1 MTASRPARPR
11 RSENPYVIL
20 ALVAF
25 GVFIAADDLTVVST
39 MLVQMLKDLDISIQT
54 QLDEAAWIVNGYL
67 IAYVVTM
74 PFMGRVSD
82 IFGRR
87 QVFVACLFVFA
98 VGSVLV
104 VLAPSL
110 PWMVAA
116 RAVTAIGGGA
126 MVPVAIA
133 VVGDVFPTERRPF
146 AMGILG
152 AVDTAGWI
160 WGPLYGAMLV
170 RYLNWRWQFYLNLPL
185 SAIAAAAAFYALR
198 NLKPH
203 VSEEMQSRRLDLLG
217 AVLLSVTLLAI
228 NIGLTQGGGG
238 LGGASPNFDF
248 EQPQGRDTGLLRA
261 WPLFLVGAIGFGLFA
276 LVERRQI
283 ILKRVRP
290 LIDLNMFR
298 RRNFSLAC
306 LVNFFTGFVLI
317 IAMVDVPIFVNVILG
332 ETIESAAVDSGRILS
347 ALTIAMAIMSLVGG
361 WLCERF
367 GYRLPTLLGLAF
379 IGAAFL
385 FMGRTW
391 QVDAGYGRM
400 AVHLTLAGAGFG
412 LVIAPTATAVVD
424 AVVAEQRGVASALVI
439 VLRLMGMT
447 IGLSALTAWGLHRFD
462 VLGKAGLPPL
472 TDPAYMDSLVDITA
486 RVLRDT
492 FLVSGVVSL
501 FTFLPALMLRGRER
515 WATLQPKEK
524 EMIKDGG

>member
-1 MTASRPARPR
+1 MTADRSAQARQ
-11 RSENPYVIL
+11 NPYVIL

-82 IFGRR
+82 ILGRR
-87 QVFVACLFVFA
+87 RVFVGCLFIFA
-98 VGSVLV
+98 AGSVLV
-104 VLAPSL
+104 VLAPNL

-133 VVGDVFPTERRPF
+133 IVGDVFPKERRPF

-185 SAIAAAAAFYALR
+185 SALAAAAAFYALR
-198 NLKPH
+198 DLRPH
-203 VSEEMQSRRLDLLG
+203 EDAATGGRRMDWLG
-217 AVLLSVTLLAI
+217 AALLTLALLAV
-228 NIGLTQGGGG
+228 NVGLTQSGGG
-238 LGGASPNFDF
+238 LGGASPSFDF
-248 EQPQGRDTGLLRA
+248 DQPQASGSSLVKA
-261 WPLFLVGAIGFGLFA
+261 WPFFLVGGVGFALFA
-276 LVERRQI
+276 LAERRQAV
-283 ILKRVRP
+283 LTRARP
-290 LIDLNMFR
+290 LMDLSMFR
-298 RRNFSLAC
+298 LRRFSLAC

-347 ALTIAMAIMSLVGG
+347 ALTVAMAIASVAGG

-379 IGAAFL
+379 TGGAFL
-385 FMGRTW
+385 LMGTAW
-391 QVDAGYGRM
+391 QVDVRYGPM
-400 AVHLTLAGAGFG
+400 AVHLALAGAGFG
-412 LVIAPTATAVVD
+412 LIIAPTATAVVD
-424 AVVAEQRGVASALVI
+424 AVAAEQRGVASALVI

-462 VLGKAGLPPL
+462 VLGKVGLPPL
-472 TDPAYMDSLVDITA
+472 SDPGYMDSLTRITA
-486 RVLRDT
+486 RVLRET
-492 FLVSGVVSL
+492 FLISGVVSL
-501 FTFLPALMLRGRER
+501 VTFFPALLLRGRER
-515 WATLQPKEK
+515 RT
-524 EMIKDGG
+524 

>member
-1 MTASRPARPR
+1 MTAKPNSQSRL
-11 RSENPYVIL
+11 NPYLVL
-20 ALVAF
+20 TFVAF

-54 QLDEAAWIVNGYL
+54 QLDEAAWIVNAYL

-82 IFGRR
+82 IFGRQR
-87 QVFVACLFVFA
+87 VFVGCLFIFA
-98 VGSVLV
+98 VGSVFV

-110 PWMVAA
+110 PWLVAA
-116 RAVTAIGGGA
+116 RAVTAVGGGA

-133 VVGDVFPTERRPF
+133 VVGDVFPEERRPF

-185 SAIAAAAAFYALR
+185 SALAAVAAFYALR
-198 NLKPH
+198 DLRLH
-203 VSEEMQSRRLDLLG
+203 AERETRGRQLDLLG
-217 AVLLSVTLLAI
+217 ASLLTLALLAV
-228 NIGLTQGGGG
+228 NIGLTQAGGG
-238 LGGASPNFDF
+238 LGGASPSFDF
-248 EQPQGRDTGLLRA
+248 EQPQDANASIVRA
-261 WPLFLVGAIGFGLFA
+261 LPLFLAGGIGFGLFA
-276 LVERRQI
+276 LAERRSAV
-283 ILKRVRP
+283 KSRVRP
-290 LIDLNMFR
+290 LIDLALFR
-298 RRNFSLAC
+298 LRNFGLAC

-332 ETIESAAVDSGRILS
+332 ETIESAAVASGRVLS
-347 ALTIAMAIMSLVGG
+347 ALTAAMAIASVVGG

-367 GYRLPTLLGLAF
+367 GYHLPTLLGLTLT
-379 IGAAFL
+379 GGAFL
-385 FMGRTW
+385 VMGMTW
-391 QVDAGYGRM
+391 QVEVGFGQM
-400 AVHLTLAGAGFG
+400 AWHLALAGAGFG

-424 AVVAEQRGVASALVI
+424 AVFVEQRGIASALVI

-472 TDPAYMDSLVDITA
+472 TDPSYLDSLTRITA
-486 RVLRDT
+486 RVLRET
-492 FLVSGVVSL
+492 FLISGVVSL
-501 FTFLPALMLRGRER
+501 IAVLPAAFLRGRGR
-515 WATLQPKEK
+515 L
-524 EMIKDGG
+524 

>member
-1 MTASRPARPR
+1 MTSDRAALPR
-11 RSENPYVIL
+11 QSQNPYVVL

-82 IFGRR
+82 LFGRR
-87 QVFVACLFVFA
+87 LVFVGCLFIFA

-110 PWMVAA
+110 PWLVAA

-133 VVGDVFPTERRPF
+133 IVGDVFSEERRPF
-146 AMGILG
+146 ALGILG

-160 WGPLYGAMLV
+160 WGPLYGALLV

-185 SAIAAAAAFYALR
+185 SALAAAAAFYALR
-198 NLKPH
+198 DLKPH
-203 VSEEMQSRRLDLLG
+203 VDQQQRGRRLDLLG
-217 AVLLSVTLLAI
+217 AVLLTLALLAV
-228 NIGLTQGGGG
+228 NIGLTQAGGG

-248 EQPQGRDTGLLRA
+248 DQPHQSQSGLVGA
-261 WPLFLVGAIGFGLFA
+261 WPLFLAAATGFGLFVLA
-276 LVERRQI
+276 ERRQVA
-283 ILKRVRP
+283 LARVPP
-290 LIDLNMFR
+290 LIDLSMFLR
-298 RRNFSLAC
+298 RGFSLAC
-306 LVNFFTGFVLI
+306 LVNFFSGFVLI

-347 ALTIAMAIMSLVGG
+347 ALTISMAIASVVGG

-367 GYRLPTLLGLAF
+367 GYRLPTLLGLGF
-379 IGAAFL
+379 ISGAFL
-385 FMGRTW
+385 LMGTAW
-391 QVDAGYGRM
+391 QVDIDYPQM
-400 AVHLTLAGAGFG
+400 AVHLALAGAGFG

-424 AVVAEQRGVASALVI
+424 AVVAEHRGVASALVI

-447 IGLSALTAWGLHRFD
+447 IGLSALTAWGLHRY
-462 VLGKAGLPPL
+462 GIIGRAELPPL
-472 TDPAYMDSLVDITA
+472 ADPGYLESLTRITA
-486 RVLRDT
+486 RVLRET
-492 FLVSGVVSL
+492 FLISGIVSL
-501 FTFLPALMLRGRER
+501 LTFLPAAMLRGRDR
-515 WATLQPKEK
+515 WTNLHME
-524 EMIKDGG
+524 GS

>member
-1 MTASRPARPR
+1 MIPDPPTRPR
-11 RSENPYVIL
+11 LNPYAIL

-82 IFGRR
+82 ILGRR
-87 QVFVACLFVFA
+87 RVFVGCLFIFA
-98 VGSVLV
+98 VGSVMV
-104 VLAPSL
+104 VLAPNL
-110 PWMVAA
+110 PWMVVA

-133 VVGDVFPTERRPF
+133 IVGDVFPDEQRPF

-170 RYLNWRWQFYLNLPL
+170 RYLNWRWQFYINLPL
-185 SAIAAAAAFYALR
+185 SALAAAAAFYALR
-198 NLKPH
+198 DLRPH
-203 VSEEMQSRRLDLLG
+203 EDGRTSGRRIDWLG
-217 AVLLSVTLLAI
+217 AALLTLTLLAV
-228 NIGLTQGGGG
+228 NVGLTQTGGG
-238 LGGASPNFDF
+238 LGGASPSFDF
-248 EQPQGRDTGLLRA
+248 DQPQGTNSGLART
-261 WPLFLVGAIGFGLFA
+261 WPLFLAGGIGFGLFA
-276 LVERRQI
+276 LAERRQVA
-283 ILKRVRP
+283 KKTVRP
-290 LIDLNMFR
+290 LIDLAMFR
-298 RRNFSLAC
+298 LRNFGLAC

-347 ALTIAMAIMSLVGG
+347 ALTVAMAVASVVGG

-379 IGAAFL
+379 IGGAFL
-385 FMGRTW
+385 LMGTSW
-391 QVDAGYGRM
+391 QVDVGYGQM
-400 AVHLTLAGAGFG
+400 AWHLALAGAGFG

-462 VLGKAGLPPL
+462 VLGKAVLPPL
-472 TDPAYMDSLVDITA
+472 TDPGYLDSLTRITA
-486 RVLRDT
+486 RVLRET
-492 FLVSGVVSL
+492 FLISGIVSL
-501 FTFLPALMLRGRER
+501 LTLLPAAILRGRER
-515 WATLQPKEK
+515 RA
-524 EMIKDGG
+524 

>member
-1 MTASRPARPR
+1 MNDNRPTSSHP
-11 RSENPYVIL
+11 NPYFVL

-39 MLVQMLKDLDISIQT
+39 MLVQMLRDLDISIQT

-87 QVFVACLFVFA
+87 SVFVACLFIFA
-98 VGSVLV
+98 AGSVMV
-104 VLAPSL
+104 VLAPDL
-110 PWMVAA
+110 PWMVVA

-133 VVGDVFPTERRPF
+133 IVGDVFSHERRPF

-185 SAIAAAAAFYALR
+185 SALAAAAAFYALR
-198 NLKPH
+198 DWKPIQDQET
-203 VSEEMQSRRLDLLG
+203 SSIRRVDWLG
-217 AVLLSVTLLAI
+217 AALLTLALLTF
-228 NIGLTQGGGG
+228 NIGLAQVGGG
-238 LGGASPNFDF
+238 LGEASPNFDF
-248 EQPQGRDTGLLRA
+248 DQLQKTESGGLAAA
-261 WPLFLVGAIGFGLFA
+261 WPFFLVGGIGFVLFVLA
-276 LVERRQI
+276 ERRQA
-283 ILKRVRP
+283 LQKRVRV
-290 LIDLNMFR
+290 LMDLTMFR

-332 ETIESAAVDSGRILS
+332 ESIESAAVDSGRILS
-347 ALTIAMAIMSLVGG
+347 ALTVAMAITSVLGG
-361 WLCERF
+361 WLCARM
-367 GYRLPTLLGLAF
+367 GYRLPTLLGLACTA
-379 IGAAFL
+379 AAFL
-385 FMGRTW
+385 LMGTSW
-391 QVDAGYGRM
+391 QVDVNYNLM
-400 AVHLTLAGAGFG
+400 ACHLALAGAGFG
-412 LVIAPTATAVVD
+412 FIIAPTATAVVD
-424 AVVAEQRGVASALVI
+424 AVTAEQRGVASALVI

-447 IGLSALTAWGLHRFD
+447 IGLSALTSWGLHRFD
-462 VLGKAGLPPL
+462 VLSRAELPSL
-472 TDPAYMDSLVDITA
+472 SDPGYMDTLTRIMA
-486 RVLRDT
+486 RMLRET
-492 FLVSGVVSL
+492 FLVSGLVSL
-501 FTFLPALMLRGRER
+501 LTLVPAAILRGREQ
-515 WATLQPKEK
+515 ALVQK
-524 EMIKDGG
+524 

>member
-1 MTASRPARPR
+1 MTADHSTRTRQ
-11 RSENPYVIL
+11 NPYVIL

-82 IFGRR
+82 ILGRR
-87 QVFVACLFVFA
+87 RVFVSCLFIFA
-98 VGSVLV
+98 AGSVFV

-116 RAVTAIGGGA
+116 RAMTAIGGGA
-126 MVPVAIA
+126 MVPVSIAI
-133 VVGDVFPTERRPF
+133 VGDAFPDEQRPF

-170 RYLNWRWQFYLNLPL
+170 RYLDWRWQFYLNLPL
-185 SAIAAAAAFYALR
+185 SALAAAAAFYALR
-198 NLKPH
+198 DLRPH
-203 VSEEMQSRRLDLLG
+203 ESDQVSGRKIDWLG
-217 AVLLSVTLLAI
+217 ATLLTLALLSV
-228 NIGLTQGGGG
+228 NIALTQSGGG
-238 LGGASPNFDF
+238 LGGASPSFDF
-248 EQPQGRDTGLLRA
+248 EKPQGTTSSLA
-261 WPLFLVGAIGFGLFA
+261 KTWPLFLASGISFGLFG
-276 LVERRQI
+276 LVERRQAI
-283 ILKRVRP
+283 QKKVRP
-290 LIDLNMFR
+290 LIDLAMFR
-298 RRNFSLAC
+298 LRGFSLAC

-317 IAMVDVPIFVNVILG
+317 IAMVNVPIFVNVILG

-347 ALTIAMAIMSLVGG
+347 ALTVAMAVASVIGG

-367 GYRLPTLLGLAF
+367 GYRLPTVLGLAF
-379 IGAAFL
+379 TGGAFL
-385 FMGRTW
+385 LMGTAW
-391 QVDAGYGRM
+391 QVDVGYIQM
-400 AVHLTLAGAGFG
+400 AAHLALAGAGFG

-424 AVVAEQRGVASALVI
+424 VVAAEERGVASALVI

-447 IGLSALTAWGLHRFD
+447 IGLSVLTAWGLHRFD
-462 VLGKAGLPPL
+462 ILGKAELPPL
-472 TDPAYMDSLVDITA
+472 TDPGYMGELTRITA
-486 RVLRDT
+486 RVLRET
-492 FLVSGVVSL
+492 FLVSGAVSL
-501 FTFLPALMLRGRER
+501 VALLPAAKLHGRGRR
-515 WATLQPKEK
+515 T
-524 EMIKDGG
+524 

>member
-1 MTASRPARPR
+1 MTVDRSAPARPGL
-11 RSENPYVIL
+11 NPYAVL
-20 ALVAF
+20 ALVSF

-39 MLVQMLKDLDISIQT
+39 MLVQILKDLDISIQT

-87 QVFVACLFVFA
+87 LVFVGCLFVFA
-98 VGSVLV
+98 IGSMLV

-133 VVGDVFPTERRPF
+133 IVGDVFPDERRPF

-160 WGPLYGAMLV
+160 WGPLYGAIIV
-170 RYLNWRWQFYLNLPL
+170 RYLNWRWQFYLNVPL
-185 SAIAAAAAFYALR
+185 SALAAAAAFYALR
-198 NLKPH
+198 DLRPH
-203 VSEEMQSRRLDLLG
+203 PDDGKQSRRLDVLG
-217 AVLLSVTLLAI
+217 AILLTLALLAI
-228 NIGLTQGGGG
+228 NVGLTQAGGG
-238 LGGASPNFDF
+238 LGGASPSFDF
-248 EQPQGRDTGLLRA
+248 DQPQGKDPGLNIA
-261 WPLFLVGAIGFGLFA
+261 WPLFAVGAIGFGLFA
-276 LVERRQI
+276 LVERRQVI
-283 ILKRVRP
+283 RKRVRP
-290 LIDLNMFR
+290 LIDLAIFR
-298 RRNFSLAC
+298 RRNLSLAC

-332 ETIESAAVDSGRILS
+332 ETIQSAAVDSGRILS
-347 ALTIAMAIMSLVGG
+347 ALTIAMAIASVLGG
-361 WLCERF
+361 WLCERY
-367 GYRLPTLLGLAF
+367 GYRLPTLLGLAL

-385 FMGRTW
+385 LMGRTW
-391 QVDAGYGRM
+391 QVDVGYGQM
-400 AVHLTLAGAGFG
+400 AIHLALAGAGFG

-462 VLGKAGLPPL
+462 VLGRAGLPPL
-472 TDPAYMDSLVDITA
+472 TDPSYLDSLTRITA
-486 RVLRDT
+486 RVLRET
-492 FLVSGVVSL
+492 FLISGVVSL
-501 FTFLPALMLRGRER
+501 VTFLPAAVLRGRER
-515 WATLQPKEK
+515 RANY
-524 EMIKDGG
+524 

>member
-1 MTASRPARPR
+1 MTADHPAQPQQ
-11 RSENPYVIL
+11 SSNPYAVL

-54 QLDEAAWIVNGYL
+54 QLDEAAWIVNAYL

-87 QVFVACLFVFA
+87 LVYVGCLVIFA
-98 VGSVLV
+98 LGSVLV
-104 VLAPSL
+104 VLAPNLS
-110 PWMVAA
+110 WMVVA

-133 VVGDVFPTERRPF
+133 IVGDVFPKERRPF
-146 AMGILG
+146 AMGLLG

-170 RYLNWRWQFYLNLPL
+170 RYLNWRWQFYLNVPL
-185 SAIAAAAAFYALR
+185 SGLAAVAAFYALR
-198 NLKPH
+198 DLKPP
-203 VSEEMQSRRLDLLG
+203 VDQKLNRRLDLSG
-217 AVLLSVTLLAI
+217 AVLLTLALLAV
-228 NIGLTQGGGG
+228 NIGLTQSGGG
-238 LGGASPNFDF
+238 LGGAAPSFDF
-248 EQPQGRDTGLLRA
+248 DQPQGSKSGLIGA
-261 WPLFLVGAIGFGLFA
+261 WPFFVAGLIGFGLFA
-276 LVERRQI
+276 LAERRQVA
-283 ILKRVRP
+283 LKRVRP

-317 IAMVDVPIFVNVILG
+317 IAMVDVPIFVNVVLG

-347 ALTIAMAIMSLVGG
+347 AMTVAMALASVVGG
-361 WLCERF
+361 WLCERY
-367 GYRLPTLLGLAF
+367 GYRLPTTLGLAF

-385 FMGRTW
+385 LMGSAW
-391 QVDAGYGRM
+391 QTNVGYDQM
-400 AVHLTLAGAGFG
+400 AVHLALAGAGFG

-424 AVVAEQRGVASALVI
+424 AAIAEQRGVASALVI

-462 VLGKAGLPPL
+462 VLGKAELPSL
-472 TDPAYMDSLVDITA
+472 ADPGYLDSLIRITA
-486 RVLRDT
+486 RVLREA
-492 FLVSGVVSL
+492 FLISGIVSL
-501 FTFLPALMLRGRER
+501 VTLFPAAVLRGRER
-515 WATLQPKEK
+515 RANAYHKKRSKLKW
-524 EMIKDGG
+524 